1 VSAAVLFQLAVPHL
15 TPSHLTS
22 GLLPGASTPDPLAI
36 HSPSI
41 EYRAL
46 APMLIVFG
54 AATVGVLFEAFLPRR
69 LRAFAQTTLAL
80 AGLVAAFVAVVLNA
94 SIRKIVV
101 GC

>member
-1 VSAAVLFQLAVPHL
+1 MSAAMMQFAA
-15 TPSHLTS
+15 

-54 AATVGVLFEAFLPRR
+54 AATVGVLFEAFLRDGSG
-69 LRAFAQTTLAL
+69 LRPDDVGARS
-80 AGLVAAFVAVVLNA
+80 A
-94 SIRKIVV
+94 SWLRS
-101 GC
+101 CSLS